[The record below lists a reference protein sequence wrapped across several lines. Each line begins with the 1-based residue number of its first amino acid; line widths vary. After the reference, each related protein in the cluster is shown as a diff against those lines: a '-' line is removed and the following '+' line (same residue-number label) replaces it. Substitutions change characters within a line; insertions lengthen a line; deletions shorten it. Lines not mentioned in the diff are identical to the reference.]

1 MKALNRNLF
10 FFLLTTVT
18 CTFHLI
24 EFFEGSLP
32 LLSSYFDDVAIIPLM
47 AGFALRM
54 QQRLFGPL
62 HFTFKPYVPVLLWCY
77 MVLVFEC
84 LLPMVNTAYTAD
96 LADGIAYA
104 AGAVLFYYYDNKP
117 SLATIAQ

>member
-1 MKALNRNLF
+1 MKALNRNIF
-10 FFLLTTVT
+10 FFLLIAVT

-24 EFFEGSLP
+24 EFFEGSLT

-62 HFTFKPYVPVLLWCY
+62 HFTFKPYVPVLLWC
-77 MVLVFEC
+77 
-84 LLPMVNTAYTAD
+84 
-96 LADGIAYA
+96 
-104 AGAVLFYYYDNKP
+104 
-117 SLATIAQ
+117 